1 MNTTVQISK
10 ELKDRLESMKIHPRE
25 TYEEVI
31 EDLIESVSELSE
43 ETKKA
48 IRASE
53 EDVRHG
59 NVHTLDAV
67 KKELGI

>member
-48 IRASE
+48 IRSA
-53 EDVRHG
+53 EDDIRHG
-59 NVHTLDAV
+59 RVHTLDAV